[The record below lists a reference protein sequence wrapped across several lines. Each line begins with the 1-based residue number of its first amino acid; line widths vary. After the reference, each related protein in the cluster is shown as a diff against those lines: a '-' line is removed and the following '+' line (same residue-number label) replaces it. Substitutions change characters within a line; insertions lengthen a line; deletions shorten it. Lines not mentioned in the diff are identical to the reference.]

1 MEPRHPRIARRRFIA
16 SLVLCHLVIA
26 TVHATGTLGLG
37 EGRTPDGI
45 EASLREPHL
54 EGRLSA
60 RDAFFL
66 KIAFRE
72 AVQKLARKERCRA
85 LFDDLGLDG
94 LQALDRSRYRPVRS
108 AADKEHCTSGVFA
121 YTAVGQ
127 DRIMLCR
134 RFHSLDE
141 GGKVAVLI
149 HEALHTA
156 GMGEA
161 PSDPAGMT
169 SEAINEMIQKACGC
183 SPGTTPLGPAIGSAS
198 GMTSLSFPEGSSP
211 PKPSVNPEPHVGT
224 LS

>member
-1 MEPRHPRIARRRFIA
+1 MEPRHPRITCRRFSV
-16 SLVLCHLVIA
+16 SLLLCHLVVA
-26 TVHATGTLGLG
+26 TVHATETLGLV
-37 EGRTPDGI
+37 EGRNPDEI

-54 EGRLSA
+54 DGRLSA
-60 RDAFFL
+60 RDALFL
-66 KIAFRE
+66 KIAFRK
-72 AVQKLARKERCRA
+72 AVKKLARKERCRA

-94 LQALDRSRYRPVRS
+94 LQALGRSRYQPVRS
-108 AADKEHCTSGVFA
+108 AADREHCTSGVFA
-121 YTAVGQ
+121 YTVVGH

-169 SEAINEMIQKACGC
+169 SEAIHEMVEKACGC
-183 SPGTTPLGPAIGSAS
+183 SPGTTPRGRRSDRPRESA
-198 GMTSLSFPEGSSP
+198 LCCLRRRVHRPDCR
-211 PKPSVNPEPHVGT
+211 
-224 LS
+224 